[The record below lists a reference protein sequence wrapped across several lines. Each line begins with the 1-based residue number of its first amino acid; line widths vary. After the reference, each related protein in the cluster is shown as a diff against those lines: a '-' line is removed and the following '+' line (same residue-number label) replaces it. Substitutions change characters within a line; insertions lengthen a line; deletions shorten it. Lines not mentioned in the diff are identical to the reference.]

1 MAGMAA
7 EGREIPIADRELTR
21 GRRGTHS
28 DRAQHHR
35 RWFRA
40 PARCRSETG
49 APPSARFCSVGG
61 TRFRPPL
68 GGRCRSETGAP
79 PSPRFAQLGVRGFD
93 RLSGVDA
100 GRRPALRRPR
110 AFAQLGVRGFDRL
123 PAVDAGRRPALQA
136 VPALLLSWGYAVST
150 ASRGSMPVGD
160 RRSAVPALLLSWGT
174 RFRPPLG
181 GRCRSETGAPPSP
194 RFCSVGGTRF
204 RPPLGGRCRSETG
217 APPSPRFAQSGVRGF
232 DRLSVVDAGRRP
244 ALRRPRVLLS
254 WGYAVS
260 TASRRSMPV
269 GDRRSAVPAFCSVG
283 VRGFDRLPAVDA
295 GRRPALRRPRAF
307 AQLGVRGFDR
317 LPAVDAGRR
326 PALRRPRAFAQLG
339 YAVSTASRRVDA
351 GRRPALRRPRAFAQL
366 GVRGFYRLPAVDAGR
381 RPALRRPRA
390 CSRSTMRD
398 LDARRAVRN
407 PGLGVSL
414 LRLRLCVT
422 PRQGSAQ
429 RSCPGFP
436 SHCRFQRAAVLQGS
450 AVAGES
456 QQSRRFSG
464 TARHVLRARPRQRSG
479 KDASGLPQG
488 SLGSPSYPLSEA
500 APEGRRPG
508 PPRPR

>member
-28 DRAQHHR
+28 DRAHHHR

-40 PARCRSETG
+40 PARCRPEAG
-49 APPSARFCSVGG
+49 VPS
-61 TRFRPPL
+61 
-68 GGRCRSETGAP
+68 
-79 PSPRFAQLGVRGFD
+79 
-93 RLSGVDA
+93 
-100 GRRPALRRPR
+100 RPR

-136 VPALLLSWGYAVST
+136 VPAFCS
-150 ASRGSMPVGD
+150 VG
-160 RRSAVPALLLSWGT
+160 GT
-174 RFRPPLG
+174 RFRPPPG
-181 GRCRSETGAPPSP
+181 GRCRSETGAPPSARFAQLGVRGFDRLPAVDAGRRPALQAVP

-217 APPSPRFAQSGVRGF
+217 APPSAR
-232 DRLSVVDAGRRP
+232 
-244 ALRRPRVLLS
+244 
-254 WGYAVS
+254 
-260 TASRRSMPV
+260 
-269 GDRRSAVPAFCSVG
+269 
-283 VRGFDRLPAVDA
+283 
-295 GRRPALRRPRAF
+295 F

-326 PALRRPRAFAQLG
+326 PALRRPRAALQAVSALLLSWG
-339 YAVSTASRRVDA
+339 YAVSTASRRSMPVGD
-351 GRRPALRRPRAFAQL
+351 RRSAVRARFAQL
-366 GVRGFYRLPAVDAGR
+366 GVRGFDRLPAVDAGR

-429 RSCPGFP
+429 RSYPGFP

-479 KDASGLPQG
+479 EGAPSPPQG
-488 SLGSPSYPLSEA
+488 SL
-500 APEGRRPG
+500 
-508 PPRPR
+508 

>member
-1 MAGMAA
+1 MPGMAA

-28 DRAQHHR
+28 DRAHHHR

-40 PARCRSETG
+40 PARCRSETGAPSRPRVLLSWGYAVSTASRRSMPVGGRRSKPSPRFCSVGGTRFRPPPGGRCRSETG

-79 PSPRFAQLGVRGFD
+79 PSPRFC
-93 RLSGVDA
+93 S
-100 GRRPALRRPR
+100 
-110 AFAQLGVRGFDRL
+110 
-123 PAVDAGRRPALQA
+123 
-136 VPALLLSWGYAVST
+136 
-150 ASRGSMPVGD
+150 VG
-160 RRSAVPALLLSWGT
+160 GT
-174 RFRPPLG
+174 RFRPPPG
-181 GRCRSETGAPPSP
+181 GRCRSETGAPPS
-194 RFCSVGGTRF
+194 
-204 RPPLGGRCRSETG
+204 
-217 APPSPRFAQSGVRGF
+217 ARFAQ
-232 DRLSVVDAGRRP
+232 L
-244 ALRRPRVLLS
+244 
-254 WGYAVS
+254 GYAVS
-260 TASRRSMPV
+260 IASRRSMPV
-269 GDRRSAVPAFCSVG
+269 GDGRSKPSGRFCSVG
-283 VRGFDRLPAVDA
+283 VRGFD
-295 GRRPALRRPRAF
+295 
-307 AQLGVRGFDR
+307 
-317 LPAVDAGRR
+317 
-326 PALRRPRAFAQLG
+326 
-339 YAVSTASRRVDA
+339 
-351 GRRPALRRPRAFAQL
+351 
-366 GVRGFYRLPAVDAGR
+366 RLPAVDAGR

-429 RSCPGFP
+429 RSYPGFP

-479 KDASGLPQG
+479 KGAPSPPQG
-488 SLGSPSYPLSEA
+488 SL
-500 APEGRRPG
+500 
-508 PPRPR
+508 

>member
-28 DRAQHHR
+28 DRAHHHR

-49 APPSARFCSVGG
+49 APS
-61 TRFRPPL
+61 
-68 GGRCRSETGAP
+68 
-79 PSPRFAQLGVRGFD
+79 
-93 RLSGVDA
+93 
-100 GRRPALRRPR
+100 
-110 AFAQLGVRGFDRL
+110 
-123 PAVDAGRRPALQA
+123 
-136 VPALLLSWGYAVST
+136 
-150 ASRGSMPVGD
+150 
-160 RRSAVPALLLSWGT
+160 
-174 RFRPPLG
+174 
-181 GRCRSETGAPPSP
+181 
-194 RFCSVGGTRF
+194 
-204 RPPLGGRCRSETG
+204 
-217 APPSPRFAQSGVRGF
+217 
-232 DRLSVVDAGRRP
+232 
-244 ALRRPRVLLS
+244 RPRVLLS

-269 GDRRSAVPAFCSVG
+269 GDRRSKPS
-283 VRGFDRLPAVDA
+283 
-295 GRRPALRRPRAF
+295 PRF

-326 PALRRPRAFAQLG
+326 PALQAVRALLLSWG
-339 YAVSTASRRVDA
+339 YAVSTASRRA
-351 GRRPALRRPRAFAQL
+351 MPAGGRRSKPSPRLFALD
-366 GVRGFYRLPAVDAGR
+366 DAR
-381 RPALRRPRA
+381 SRCA
-390 CSRSTMRD
+390 SRSEKSG
-398 LDARRAVRN
+398 L
-407 PGLGVSL
+407 LGVSL

-479 KDASGLPQG
+479 KGAPSPPQG
-488 SLGSPSYPLSEA
+488 SL
-500 APEGRRPG
+500 
-508 PPRPR
+508 